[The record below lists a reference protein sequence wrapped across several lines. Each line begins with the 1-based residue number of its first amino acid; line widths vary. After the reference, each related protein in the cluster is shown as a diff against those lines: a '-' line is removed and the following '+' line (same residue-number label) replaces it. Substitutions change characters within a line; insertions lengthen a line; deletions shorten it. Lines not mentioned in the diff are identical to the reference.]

1 MSGQNMGRSIC
12 CQTLKRRMDI
22 SDPLNFQQFTVY
34 TDRIIVAVNFLIKRE
49 NLRLKSKKRENTVD
63 IRRFSMINLVEKSR
77 VQSVILRPN
86 AGNRH
91 ENGRF
96 EAVKMN
102 VSAEIKK
109 I

>member
-1 MSGQNMGRSIC
+1 
-12 CQTLKRRMDI
+12 MDI
-22 SDPLNFQQFTVY
+22 SDPLNFQQFTGF
-34 TDRIIVAVNFLIKRE
+34 TDRTIVAANFLIKRE

-102 VSAEIKK
+102 ASAEIKK